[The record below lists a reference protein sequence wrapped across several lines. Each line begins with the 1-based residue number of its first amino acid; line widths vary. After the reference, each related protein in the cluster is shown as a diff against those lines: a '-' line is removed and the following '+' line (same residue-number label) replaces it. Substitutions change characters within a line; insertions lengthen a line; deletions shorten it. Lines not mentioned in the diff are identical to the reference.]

1 MIQADFHCH
10 TTFVDGAHSAE
21 EMVLSAIEKGM
32 KTLGISEHAHVPF
45 DPECSLS
52 LKDTLAY
59 RQEITRLKEKYKD
72 QITLLC
78 GIEMDYYS
86 QDDASAYDYVIGS
99 VHYLKVNGNT
109 YSVDLSPQEAL
120 RCIDEAFA
128 GDVYAYAKCYFE
140 HVAELKNKW
149 NPNIIGHFDLLTKF
163 QEKGVAFDLEHPV
176 YIKAAEEA
184 IKALEGCTFEVNTG
198 AISRGYRNE
207 PYPSLPFLKR
217 MQANGNFALLSSD
230 SHHQDTLLYQFDCA
244 KEWAQS
250 AGFITAGFTDRN
262 GMEHI
267 QF

>member
-78 GIEMDYYS
+78 GIEMDYYA
-86 QDDASAYDYVIGS
+86 QDDPTAYDYVIGS
-99 VHYLKVNGNT
+99 VHYLNVNGNT
-109 YSVDLSPQEAL
+109 YCVDLSPKETL
-120 RCIDEAFA
+120 RCIDEAFL
-128 GDVYAYAKCYFE
+128 GDYYAYAKCYFE
-140 HVAELKNKW
+140 HVAELKNKR

-163 QEKGVAFDLEHPV
+163 QEKGVAFDLEHPI
-176 YIKAAEEA
+176 YNKAAEDA
-184 IKALEGCTFEVNTG
+184 LKALAGCTFEVNTG

-207 PYPSLPFLKR
+207 PYPAFPYLKCLR
-217 MQANGNFALLSSD
+217 ENGNLVLLSSD
-230 SHHQDTLLYQFDCA
+230 SHHKDTLLYQFNLA
-244 KEWAQS
+244 KELVHA
-250 AGFITAGFTDRN
+250 AGFVTAGFVDGN
-262 GMEHI
+262 GTEHI

>member
-59 RQEITRLKEKYKD
+59 RQEIARLKEKYKD

-78 GIEMDYYS
+78 GIEMDYYA
-86 QDDASAYDYVIGS
+86 QDDPTAYDYVIGS
-99 VHYLKVNGNT
+99 VHYLNVNGNT
-109 YSVDLSPQEAL
+109 YCVDLSPKETL
-120 RCIDEAFA
+120 RCIDEAFL
-128 GDVYAYAKCYFE
+128 GDYYAYAKCYFE

-163 QEKGVAFDLEHPV
+163 QEKGVAFDLDHPI
-176 YIKAAEEA
+176 YNKAAEHA
-184 IKALEGCTFEVNTG
+184 LKALAGCTFEVNTG

-207 PYPSLPFLKR
+207 PYPAFPYLKSLR
-217 MQANGNFALLSSD
+217 ENGNLVLLSSD
-230 SHHQDTLLYQFDCA
+230 SHHKDTLLYQFNLA
-244 KEWAQS
+244 KELVHA
-250 AGFITAGFTDRN
+250 AGFVTAGFVDGN
-262 GMEHI
+262 GTEHI